1 MEFLLFSRKQLAQ
14 RIQNEFPKVTEEKV
28 KDMVPVKSNSS
39 CMKLT
44 LHSGD
49 TVGVYVVDGV
59 PIMIDLGEKLVPTVY
74 ALWKAA
80 DLVPTICINPLVL
93 SKVI

>member
-1 MEFLLFSRKQLAQ
+1 MGLLLFSRKQLAQ
-14 RIQNEFPKVTEEKV
+14 RIQNEFPKATEEKV
-28 KDMVPVKSNSS
+28 KDLVPVKSNSS

-49 TVGVYVVDGV
+49 TVGVYVVNGV
-59 PIMIDLGEKLVPTVY
+59 PTMIDLGEKLVPTVY
-74 ALWKAA
+74 ALWKAV
-80 DLVPTICINPLVL
+80 DLVPTISVNSLVL